1 MSDCFI
7 FSGQGSHRPGMGLK
21 LYQHS
26 KIAKDKIRLSNQIL
40 GYDISDIMFD
50 DNEAILRQTNHA
62 QVAIYIYSC
71 IIFDIIKSTNH
82 MPTAVAGHSLGE
94 FSALYANSTY
104 AFETGL
110 KIVDIRAKAM
120 HRCEKNNEG
129 KMSAVIGMSK
139 DKIIDICKGTDTQ
152 IANINSD
159 QQIVISGAA
168 ESIQSISEKLKT
180 NGAKRIIA
188 LPVSGAFHSKLMSDA
203 KPELKKVISD
213 ATFNEPSIPI
223 VSNYD
228 ATLRSNP
235 DEIKKAL
242 TEQIDN
248 PVLWLDSV
256 RTLGKINNN
265 FIEIGPK
272 KVLSGIIKKIDELF
286 HISSFNSYNDVE
298 EYLDV

>member
-1 MSDCFI
+1 MGDCFI

-26 KIAKDKIRLSNQIL
+26 TLAKDKIHLSNQIL
-40 GYDISDIMFD
+40 GYNISDIMFD
-50 DNEAILRQTNHA
+50 HNEAILRQTNYA

-71 IIFDIIKSTNH
+71 IIFDIIKDTNH
-82 MPTAVAGHSLGE
+82 APAVVAGHSLGE

-104 AFETGL
+104 TFETGL
-110 KIVDIRAKAM
+110 QIVDIRAKAM
-120 HRCEKNNEG
+120 HKCEKNTEG

-139 DKIIDICKGTDTQ
+139 EKISDICKGTDTQ
-152 IANINSD
+152 VA
-159 QQIVISGAA
+159 ISGSAK
-168 ESIQSISEKLKT
+168 SIQSISEKLKVS
-180 NGAKRIIA
+180 GAKRIIA

-203 KPELKKVISD
+203 KPELKKVISN
-213 ATFNEPSIPI
+213 ATFNEPNIPI

-242 TEQIDN
+242 IEQIDN
-248 PVLWLDSV
+248 PVLWLDSIKK
-256 RTLGKINNN
+256 LGEINNN

-298 EYLDV
+298 EYLHV

>member
-1 MSDCFI
+1 MSSDWK
-7 FSGQGSHRPGMGLK
+7 SQLLSARS
-21 LYQHS
+21 S
-26 KIAKDKIRLSNQIL
+26 KNLSI
-40 GYDISDIMFD
+40 
-50 DNEAILRQTNHA
+50 EE
-62 QVAIYIYSC
+62 C
-71 IIFDIIKSTNH
+71 
-82 MPTAVAGHSLGE
+82 
-94 FSALYANSTY
+94 
-104 AFETGL
+104 
-110 KIVDIRAKAM
+110 
-120 HRCEKNNEG
+120 
-129 KMSAVIGMSK
+129 
-139 DKIIDICKGTDTQ
+139 
-152 IANINSD
+152 
-159 QQIVISGAA
+159 
-168 ESIQSISEKLKT
+168 SEKTKIPL
-180 NGAKRIIA
+180 NFLIA
-188 LPVSGAFHSKLMSDA
+188 LESGDLKSLPKSVYSEFHLKKYFLFLGVDSENCLR
-203 KPELKKVISD
+203 ELKKVISD